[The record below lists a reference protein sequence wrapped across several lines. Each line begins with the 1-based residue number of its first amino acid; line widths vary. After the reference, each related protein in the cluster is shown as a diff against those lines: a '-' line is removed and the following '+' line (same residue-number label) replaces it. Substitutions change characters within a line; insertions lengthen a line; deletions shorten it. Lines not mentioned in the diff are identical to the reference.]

1 MAAAAG
7 AALER
12 EDNGGVDAGAG
23 EADHLAVVG
32 AAGVRAAGGEVDEY
46 VGGGD
51 EDRVRE
57 EYLRVGR
64 RLVREEHDE
73 RRSSLVEDRAE
84 YEVDL
89 REAGRAPLVLQR
101 VLEARV
107 YQRADG
113 RVPSEQEG
121 KGYSGHSI
129 YISHVDCVSRVP
141 LSASPSGRTC
151 IDTRI

>member
-1 MAAAAG
+1 MRVQEG
-7 AALER
+7 EDILEG
-12 EDNGGVDAGAG
+12 EDDGGVYASAG

-32 AAGVRAAGGEVDEY
+32 AAGVGAAGGEVDEY

-51 EDRVRE
+51 EDRVWE

-64 RLVREEHDE
+64 CLVREEYDE

-89 REAGRAPLVLQR
+89 WGAGRAPLVLQR

-107 YQRADG
+107 YQ
-113 RVPSEQEG
+113 
-121 KGYSGHSI
+121 
-129 YISHVDCVSRVP
+129 
-141 LSASPSGRTC
+141 
-151 IDTRI
+151 